1 MGQEMIKQLML
12 AATLAVCGA
21 GVASAHITLE
31 QSQGTSGKAYK
42 AVLRVGH
49 GCEGKPTIKIRVKV
63 PEGLLSAKPM
73 PKTGWP
79 TEKLNASY
87 EKSYDLYGK
96 PVKEGVS
103 EIVWSGGSLADDEY
117 DEFVFRATVAKE
129 LPLGTRV
136 YVPVVQECTD
146 GAVERWIEIPAAGKN
161 SDDYETPA
169 PYFDVVAQPR
179 S

>member
-1 MGQEMIKQLML
+1 MFCI
-12 AATLAVCGA
+12 A
-21 GVASAHITLE
+21 GSAQAHITLE
-31 QSQGTSGKAYK
+31 QTEAVSGKAYK

-49 GCEGKPTIKIRVKV
+49 GCEGKATVRIRVKI

-73 PKTGWP
+73 PKVGW
-79 TEKLNASY
+79 TVEKIRGTY

-96 PVKEGVS
+96 PVKEGLT
-103 EIVWSGGSLADDEY
+103 EIVWQGGQLADDEY

-129 LPLGTRV
+129 LPAATRI
-136 YVPVVQECTD
+136 YVPVVQECTE
-146 GAVERWIEIPAAGKN
+146 GAVERWIDIPAAGKT

-169 PYFDVVAQPR
+169 PFFDVVVQPR

>member
-1 MGQEMIKQLML
+1 MIRHL
-12 AATLAVCGA
+12 ALTVA
-21 GVASAHITLE
+21 GMFCIAGSAQAHITLE
-31 QSQGTSGKAYK
+31 QTEAVSGKAYK

-49 GCEGKPTIKIRVKV
+49 GCEGKATVRIRVKI

-73 PKTGWP
+73 PKVGW
-79 TEKLNASY
+79 TVEKIRGTY

-96 PVKEGVS
+96 PVKEGLT
-103 EIVWSGGSLADDEY
+103 EIVWQGGQLADDEY

-129 LPLGTRV
+129 LPAATRI
-136 YVPVVQECTD
+136 YVPVVQECTE
-146 GAVERWIEIPAAGKN
+146 GAVERWIDIPAAGKT

-169 PYFDVVAQPR
+169 PFFDVVVQPR

>member
-1 MGQEMIKQLML
+1 MIKHLML
-12 AATLAVCGA
+12 AAIVAVCGA
-21 GVASAHITLE
+21 SVANAHITLE
-31 QSQGTSGKAYK
+31 QSQATSGKAYK

-49 GCEGKPTIKIRVKV
+49 GCEGKATIKIRVKV

-73 PKTGWP
+73 PKSGW
-79 TEKLNASY
+79 TIEKVNAAY
-87 EKSYDLYGK
+87 KKSYDLYGK

-129 LPLGTRV
+129 LPLGTRIF
-136 YVPVVQECTD
+136 VPVVQECTD

-169 PYFDVVAQPR
+169 PYFDVVEQPR

>member
-1 MGQEMIKQLML
+1 MIKKLML
-12 AATLAVCGA
+12 STVVAVCSA
-21 GVASAHITLE
+21 SVANAHVTLE

-49 GCEGKPTIKIRVKV
+49 GCEGKSTIKIRVKV

-73 PKTGWP
+73 PKSGW
-79 TEKLNASY
+79 TVEKVKATY

-129 LPLGTRV
+129 LPLGTRIF
-136 YVPVVQECTD
+136 VPVVQECTD
-146 GAVERWIEIPAAGKN
+146 GAVERWIEVPAAGKN

-169 PYFDVVAQPR
+169 PYFDVVEQPR

>member
-1 MGQEMIKQLML
+1 MIRHL
-12 AATLAVCGA
+12 ALTVA
-21 GVASAHITLE
+21 GMFCIAGSAQAHITLE
-31 QSQGTSGKAYK
+31 QTEAVSGKAYK

-49 GCEGKPTIKIRVKV
+49 GCEGKATVRIRVKI

-73 PKTGWP
+73 PKVGW
-79 TEKLNASY
+79 TVEKIRGTY

-96 PVKEGVS
+96 PVKEGLT
-103 EIVWSGGSLADDEY
+103 EIVWQGGQLADDEY

-129 LPLGTRV
+129 LPAAARI
-136 YVPVVQECTD
+136 YVPVVQECTE
-146 GAVERWIEIPAAGKN
+146 GAVERWIDIPAAGKT

-169 PYFDVVAQPR
+169 PFFDVVVQPR

>member
-1 MGQEMIKQLML
+1 MIRQLAL
-12 AATLAVCGA
+12 TVA
-21 GVASAHITLE
+21 GMFCIAGSAQAHITLE
-31 QSQGTSGKAYK
+31 QTEAVSGKAYK

-49 GCEGKPTIKIRVKV
+49 GCEGKATVRIRVKI

-73 PKTGWP
+73 PKVGW
-79 TEKLNASY
+79 TVEKIRGTY

-96 PVKEGVS
+96 PVKEGLT
-103 EIVWSGGSLADDEY
+103 EIVWQGGQLADDEY

-129 LPLGTRV
+129 LPAATRI
-136 YVPVVQECTD
+136 YVPVVQECTE
-146 GAVERWIEIPAAGKN
+146 GAVERWIDIPAAGKT

-169 PYFDVVAQPR
+169 PFFDVVVQPR